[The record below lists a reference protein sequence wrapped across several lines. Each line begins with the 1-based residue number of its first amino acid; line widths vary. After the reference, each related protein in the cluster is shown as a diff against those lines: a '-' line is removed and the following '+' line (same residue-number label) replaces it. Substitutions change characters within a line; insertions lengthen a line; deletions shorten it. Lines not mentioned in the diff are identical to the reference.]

1 MKLWQT
7 VLFMII
13 CSFILQYYVMS
24 LLMTNNYNNITN
36 SIGKLYVS
44 SIMAVVMGYLEV
56 FMYDLMMVQIS
67 WNYYISF
74 SLVLGIL
81 VYMYRNQI
89 GINDKEYLKEMIEH
103 HSMALLTSKEILNK
117 THNYKVKRLAS
128 NIVHNQTD
136 EIKYMKQLVKSSKK

>member
-36 SIGKLYVS
+36 SIGKLYLS

-56 FMYDLMMVQIS
+56 FMYDLMMVKIS

-74 SLVLGIL
+74 SLVLGVL

-128 NIVHNQTD
+128 NIAHNQTD
-136 EIKYMKQLVKSSKK
+136 EIKYMKQLVKSKK